1 MTTDVP
7 NMFRAKKGFKMPAQA
22 KSRPRPI
29 DDAMRRLLDLA
40 ARAAAPGRMA
50 REVGVIITEWRAI
63 EEADVVRERI
73 AEMLEQLDTGV
84 IDAEEQVAD
93 ADRDQPA
100 AMTQANATLA
110 AITACRNAA
119 RYAAAG

>member
-1 MTTDVP
+1 
-7 NMFRAKKGFKMPAQA
+7 
-22 KSRPRPI
+22 
-29 DDAMRRLLDLA
+29 
-40 ARAAAPGRMA
+40 MA